1 MAGARWYLRAGS
13 ISAGAEIT
21 VQQNQN
27 IEIVTVFYLNP
38 LKGLTQQKKPVI
50 GEKNDVQILS
60 IIKTGSTHTQVV
72 REGAPI
78 FLLLLGQGEAGVIL
92 QSSCS
97 QQLLSWFLDQSSS
110 ILLSS
115 ALSPP

>member
-72 REGAPI
+72 REGALI
-78 FLLLLGQGEAGVIL
+78 FLLLGQGEAGVIL